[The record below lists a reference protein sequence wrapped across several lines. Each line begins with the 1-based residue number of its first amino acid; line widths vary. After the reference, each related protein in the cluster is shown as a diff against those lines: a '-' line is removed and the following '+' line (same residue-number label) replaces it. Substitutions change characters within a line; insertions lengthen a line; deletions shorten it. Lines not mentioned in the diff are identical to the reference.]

1 VRTLT
6 RILPPGARRPWR
18 ALAPAVAAGLLAG
31 CAAILQAALL
41 SRALDAAFLR
51 GARVSTLAPLLAG
64 LVFSALARALFLWA
78 QEALAQRFSGPLRS
92 AVRDRLLRRQLAL
105 GPRFAWG
112 ERTGELTN
120 TLLGGVD
127 ALDPYLAQYLPQAA
141 LAALVPALVL
151 LAVLRADA
159 LSALVLL
166 LTFPLIPLFTW
177 LIGGAARERT
187 RRQWAMLARLAARFL
202 DALQGLPTLRAFGCA
217 EDEAERIERAG
228 VRYRELTLGV
238 LRLALLSA
246 LVLEALATLGTAVI
260 AVEVGLRLLYARVHF
275 ADALFVLLLAPEFY
289 RPLRALGA
297 AFHAGLSGREAAERI
312 GALLA
317 APGPWAAPAV
327 LGADADSGGQMEVR
341 TGMSLPCG
349 ESEAAAASTARAEP
363 QRGVRSCTNTSA
375 SAQDLTRA
383 CARAAPAIRFEA
395 VRFAHDPRHPPALDG
410 FTLELPA
417 GATVALVGPTG
428 AGKTTAAHL
437 LLRFVEPQEGRICVD
452 DAPLAA
458 FAPEAWRRR
467 IAWVSQRPH
476 LFHGTVRENL
486 LLARADASVDELER
500 AAAFSG
506 LDAVLRLLPL
516 GLDTSVGEGGERL
529 SGGEAQR
536 LALARAFLKDA
547 PVLVLDEPTA
557 WLDAGTE
564 AAVLAAISRL
574 RRGRTVLLIAHRLT
588 TAATADRVVVMGHGR
603 VLEAGAPAELAAAR
617 GPYARLLAAAEAG

>member
-1 VRTLT
+1 
-6 RILPPGARRPWR
+6 
-18 ALAPAVAAGLLAG
+18 VA
-31 CAAILQAALL
+31 
-41 SRALDAAFLR
+41 
-51 GARVSTLAPLLAG
+51 
-64 LVFSALARALFLWA
+64 
-78 QEALAQRFSGPLRS
+78 
-92 AVRDRLLRRQLAL
+92 
-105 GPRFAWG
+105 
-112 ERTGELTN
+112 
-120 TLLGGVD
+120 
-127 ALDPYLAQYLPQAA
+127 
-141 LAALVPALVL
+141 
-151 LAVLRADA
+151 LAVLHADV

-187 RRQWAMLARLAARFL
+187 RRQWATLARLAARFL
-202 DALQGLPTLRAFGCA
+202 DALSGLPTLRAFGCA
-217 EDEAERIERAG
+217 EDEAARIERAG
-228 VRYRELTLGV
+228 ERYRELTLGV

-260 AVEVGLRLLYARVHF
+260 AVEVGLRLLYARVQF

-297 AFHAGLSGREAAERI
+297 AFHAGLSGREAAERM

-317 APGPWAAPAV
+317 EAGPFAAPAV
-327 LGADADSGGQMEVR
+327 LGADVHGAAQTTVR
-341 TGMSLPCG
+341 AGAL
-349 ESEAAAASTARAEP
+349 
-363 QRGVRSCTNTSA
+363 A
-375 SAQDLTRA
+375 SAVRVEPSTPQPQPP
-383 CARAAPAIRFEA
+383 ARTAPAIRFES
-395 VRFAHDPRHPPALDG
+395 VRFAHDPRHPPALDA

-437 LLRFVEPQEGRICVD
+437 LLRFLEPQQGRISVD

-458 FAPEAWRRR
+458 LAPEAWRRR

-486 LLARADASVDELER
+486 LLARPDASADELDR

-506 LDAVLRLLPL
+506 LDAVLRLLSQ

-557 WLDAGTE
+557 WLDLATE
-564 AAVLAAISRL
+564 AAVLDAISRL

-588 TAATADRVVVMGHGR
+588 TAAAADRVVVMGHGR
-603 VLEAGAPAELAAAR
+603 VLEAGTPSELASAR
-617 GPYARLLAAAEAG
+617 GPYARLLAAAEAT